1 MSDNTEV
8 TSRVPEPALIRG
20 AVVAVLSLVGVV
32 LGHQIELPW
41 LDEALNAYAVV
52 VPLALSLWIRQYVSP
67 AKSGDATE

>member
-1 MSDNTEV
+1 MSDIK
-8 TSRVPEPALIRG
+8 SRIPEPALIRG

-52 VPLALSLWIRQYVSP
+52 VPLALSLWIRQHVSP
-67 AKSGDATE
+67 AKSGDTAE